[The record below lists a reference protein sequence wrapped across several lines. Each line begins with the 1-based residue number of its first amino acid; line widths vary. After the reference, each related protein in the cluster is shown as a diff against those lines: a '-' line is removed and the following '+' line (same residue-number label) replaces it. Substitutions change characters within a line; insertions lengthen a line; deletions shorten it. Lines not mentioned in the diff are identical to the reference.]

1 MKLRILASLRSA
13 NLDDLPTELAAL
25 EAGGIDGYHLDVMD
39 GKFVPDESF
48 TVKFCRD
55 LRKKTELMVDVHLM
69 VEDPLK
75 QAPRW
80 AKAGADRVSFHI
92 EATDD
97 PVAVVKA
104 IRAGGAEAGVVC
116 FPDTPLA
123 QLEPVLK
130 KVAVVNPLG
139 VDPRKQKGFQ
149 DSTYQRI
156 ADLVGIRR
164 SLGAKFVIQA
174 DGGIWEQ
181 TRDGLVDAGAD
192 ELVGGYPIFS
202 TDDYAAAIGALRG

>member
-1 MKLRILASLRSA
+1 VPHVTGADFRKLY
-13 NLDDLPTELAAL
+13 
-25 EAGGIDGYHLDVMD
+25 GIDDGSPSHYALTYNDFTALAQTYGRMGGLD
-39 GKFVPDESF
+39 
-48 TVKFCRD
+48 R
-55 LRKKTELMVDVHLM
+55 
-69 VEDPLK
+69 
-75 QAPRW
+75 
-80 AKAGADRVSFHI
+80 I
-92 EATDD
+92 AT
-97 PVAVVKA
+97 VVKA